1 MIPSPLRSGD
11 FHPLEVAKKRSP
23 LRRTIRLGY
32 YFSDGLS
39 TTSPACIRAMELCME
54 ALEKSHGKES
64 LKEGGGVPEIELVK
78 IDPRSLM
85 SSEAA
90 KIFLGLTSSDG
101 FDGLTGHL
109 KKDRMDPS
117 LYLAIIIG
125 KLPGFLRKMLV
136 FIFRYILRDRP
147 FSQVPLLAGRKT
159 AKKYYE
165 VTALKE
171 QFTKDWEERIW
182 KKLELDGIIW

>member
-1 MIPSPLRSGD
+1 
-11 FHPLEVAKKRSP
+11 
-23 LRRTIRLGY
+23 
-32 YFSDGLS
+32 
-39 TTSPACIRAMELCME
+39 ME

-64 LKEGGGVPEIELVK
+64 LKEGGGGVPEIELVK